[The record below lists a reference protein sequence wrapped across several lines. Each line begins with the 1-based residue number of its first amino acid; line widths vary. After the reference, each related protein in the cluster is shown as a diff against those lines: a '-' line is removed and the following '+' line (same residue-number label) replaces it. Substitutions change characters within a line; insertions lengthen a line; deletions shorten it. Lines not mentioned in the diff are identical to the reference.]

1 MGSILL
7 NRAGLFRIHC
17 SDDAQAIQVEVLFS
31 GSFRG
36 ILMCRHHRTEFQ
48 AAKPGKVIP
57 PDY

>member
-48 AAKPGKVIP
+48 AAKPGGSSRQII
-57 PDY
+57 